1 METKYRAVYRNLK
14 KYLAGLPDGTR
25 LMPFTELCAKY
36 NISQASLSSALDLL
50 EKDGLVR
57 RVHRSGVFSV
67 KDPASLKPLKIT
79 LLMPGEQD
87 TLFVALITACHH
99 FCSEHKI
106 QLQFEFSGMDLN
118 QECEA
123 LNAVLADD
131 SCRGLLFMP
140 LYPHFPRQMCER
152 SLRLLKKIAAKK
164 PVVQFD
170 RQLNGFSFAGYDD
183 HHAYS
188 ELLRYLHG
196 QGHRSIGL
204 ICATSDS
211 LEEPSERVQAFFD
224 VLKEQN
230 MICRPEHIIR
240 YDALPDS
247 HPSNALEILMR
258 PDCPTAF
265 VGVNAV
271 YLPQFFQCAGQAGK
285 RVPDDVAV
293 CCYDLDSV
301 VKTLPF
307 KVPYYSEPAR
317 EVMTQAAQLLLDEI
331 RAVSP
336 AGTVIR
342 LKGQFCCP

>member
-1 METKYRAVYRNLK
+1 METKYQAVYRNLK
-14 KYLAGLPDGTR
+14 KYLAGLPDGTK
-25 LMPFTELCAKY
+25 LPPFTELCAKY
-36 NISQASLSSALDLL
+36 SISQASLSSALDLL

-57 RVHRSGVFSV
+57 RIHRSGVFSV

-99 FCSEHKI
+99 FCSAHRI
-106 QLQFEFSGMDLN
+106 QLQFEFSGLDLN

-123 LNAVLADD
+123 LNAVLTDD
-131 SCRGLLFMP
+131 SCCGLLFMP

-170 RQLNGFSFAGYDD
+170 RQLNGFSFVGYDD

-188 ELLRYLHG
+188 GLVQYLRG
-196 QGHRSIGL
+196 QGHRFIGL
-204 ICATSDS
+204 ICAQNDN
-211 LEEPSERVQAFFD
+211 LEEPPERIQAFFD
-224 VLKEQN
+224 VLREWN
-230 MICRPEHIIR
+230 MVCPAEHIIR
-240 YDALPDS
+240 YDAFSDS
-247 HPSNALEILMR
+247 HPSNALEVLQR

-265 VGVNAV
+265 VGINAV
-271 YLPQFFQCAGQAGK
+271 YLPRFFHCAGLAGK
-285 RVPDDVAV
+285 RVPEDVAV

-301 VKTLPF
+301 VKALPF

-317 EVMTQAAQLLLDEI
+317 EVMTQAAQQLLDEI
-331 RAVSP
+331 KAVSP

-342 LKGQFCCP
+342 LKGNVCCP